1 MTSLRLSAR
10 GLMLALLLSVAPP
23 AEGWAPLSAGTDP
36 PGGKLVWKGDHLFG
50 GGRVASRLY
59 RISCPRGELANGINR
74 TLALTLHPED
84 PDGSLLMIIGGGRAP
99 LANSSFGREASL
111 ADIDLGAFLESG
123 YTLAFLEYRGS
134 ITPGADDSFDPP
146 LPRYD
151 DLIPGYEG
159 HAACEYGTGDAT
171 DVIAAARFL
180 MKGRAFDVNRERIFA
195 VGGSH
200 GGYLV
205 LCLAREFSGIA
216 GIVAAHAP
224 TDLKLSMNWVR
235 NAPGAGH
242 PFFRMQSPA
251 LAMNFP
257 IEGTTVKRAFSDLIA
272 SLDDR
277 PEADEDLCL
286 LRDAPKSGRILLLHN
301 VDDWL
306 VSVGNAR
313 AYFERWR
320 PTHPEILYAEFTSSR
335 VAELFP
341 DSAGD
346 LESDRLL
353 STHSENLSGSVLEE
367 PVLRMLGLH
376 GGDPEIPAD
385 LAGPL
390 RAPLHLRLVLS
401 ARKHPDGDVAGARV
415 RLRGWDGFRPRPALE
430 ERADEQG
437 EVHFDSV
444 LLGYRLVDVEL
455 ADGTSWEGRS
465 IYVRADTDKATT
477 LRLR

>member
-1 MTSLRLSAR
+1 MSAPRNSPGRLLAT
-10 GLMLALLLSVAPP
+10 ALLSIVAIP
-23 AEGWAPLSAGTDP
+23 ADAALFPIPADP
-36 PGGKLVWKGDHLFG
+36 TGGKIVWEGDHLFG

-59 RISCPRGELANGINR
+59 RISCPKGELATGIDR
-74 TLALTLHPED
+74 TLALTLHPEQ

-99 LANSSFGREASL
+99 LANRSFGREASL
-111 ADIDLGAFLESG
+111 ADLDLGAFLQSG
-123 YTLAFLEYRGS
+123 YSLAFLEYRGS
-134 ITPGADDSFDPP
+134 ITPGSDGSFDPP
-146 LPRYD
+146 LPRYN
-151 DLIPGYEG
+151 DLIEGYEE

-171 DVIAAARFL
+171 DVVAAARFL
-180 MKGRAFDVNRERIFA
+180 MKGRAFDIDPERVFA

-205 LCLAREFSGIA
+205 LHLAREIDGIA

-224 TDLKLSMNWVR
+224 TDLKLSMAWVR

-242 PFFRMQSPA
+242 PLFRLQSPA

-257 IEGTTVKRAFSDLIA
+257 IEGTTVKRAFSELIT
-272 SLDDR
+272 SLGDR
-277 PEADEDLCL
+277 PEDDEDLCL
-286 LRDAPKSGRILLLHN
+286 LKGAPKSDRILLLHN

-306 VSVGNAR
+306 VAVGNSR
-313 AYFERWR
+313 AYVERWR
-320 PTHPEILYAEFTSSR
+320 PTHPGILYAEFTSSR
-335 VAELFP
+335 VAEFFP
-341 DSAGD
+341 ASARKV
-346 LESDRLL
+346 ESDQML

-376 GGDPEIPAD
+376 EGDPEIPAD

-390 RAPLHLRLVLS
+390 LGPLRLRLSLS
-401 ARKHPDGDVAGARV
+401 ARKYPDRDVAGARV
-415 RLRGWDGFRPRPALE
+415 RLRGWDGFRPQPPLE
-430 ERADEQG
+430 AHADDDG
-437 EVHFDSV
+437 EVHFESV

-465 IYVRADTDKATT
+465 IYVRAEAEQATT